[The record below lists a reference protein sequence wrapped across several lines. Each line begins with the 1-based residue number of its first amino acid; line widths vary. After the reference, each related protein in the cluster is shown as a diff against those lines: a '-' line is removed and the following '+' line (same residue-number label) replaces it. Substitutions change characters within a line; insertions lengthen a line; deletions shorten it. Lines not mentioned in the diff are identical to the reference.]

1 MIKKLKRKIV
11 FSMMSLFFILLVV
24 AFTAMY
30 VMTARNIADESIRAM
45 EFAAEKRDNGFFDS
59 PAKNEHGYFSI
70 IIIDINETDKTFTI
84 DGYSVSSVDLV
95 ESDIEYI
102 NNLINAVKAKEESSG
117 IIKSDAY
124 NYRYLSVESK
134 YMSRIVLLDKGYEN
148 QTLSAL
154 LVSQIMTGSLLLIA
168 LLFVTAFIAKIAVA
182 PAEKSWNQQKQLVA
196 DASHELKTPL
206 TVISANTDIV
216 LSNPSS
222 TVDEQKKWLGYIK
235 AETMRMTELV
245 NNMLF
250 LAKNE
255 DGIGI
260 PVLSK
265 VNLSDISSEITLPF
279 ESVCFEKGKLLNVDI
294 KPELYIKGDSPS
306 LRQLISIFL
315 DNACKYSEEN
325 GHIEYHLYADGEKV
339 EMVIRNSGEPIPKE
353 DIDKIF
359 TRFYRVN
366 KARSRTEGGYGLGLS
381 IAKTIIDAHG
391 AKVTVT
397 STPRDGTIFK
407 CTFKKFKG

>member
-11 FSMMSLFFILLVV
+11 FSMMTIFFILLVI

-30 VMTARNIADESIRAM
+30 VLTARDIAEESIRAM
-45 EFAAEKRDNGFFDS
+45 EFAAEKPKDGFFGK
-59 PAKNEHGYFSI
+59 PEKNEHGYFSI
-70 IIIDINETDKTFTI
+70 ITIDINEADKTFKI
-84 DGYSVSSVDLV
+84 DGYGVSSVDLV

-102 NNLINAVKAKEESSG
+102 NALINAVKGKAERVG
-117 IIKSDAY
+117 IIEGDMY
-124 NYRYLSVESK
+124 NYRYLSVTGK
-134 YMSRIVLLDKGYEN
+134 YASRIVLLDKGYEN
-148 QTLSAL
+148 QTLSSL
-154 LVSQIMTGSLLLIA
+154 LVSQILIGILLLFA
-168 LLFVTAFIAKIAVA
+168 LLFVTMFIAKIAVT
-182 PAEKSWNQQKQLVA
+182 PAERSWQQQKQLVA

-222 TVDEQKKWLGYIK
+222 TVEEQKKWLEYIK
-235 AETMRMTELV
+235 AETVRMTELV

-255 DGIGI
+255 DSVCI

-279 ESVCFEKGKLLNVDI
+279 ESVCFEKGKRLYVDI
-294 KPELYIKGDSPS
+294 KPEIYIKGDSPS

-315 DNACKYSEEN
+315 DNACKYSDDN
-325 GHIEYHLYADGEKV
+325 GHIEYHLYSEGEKV
-339 EMVIRNSGEPIPKE
+339 EMVIRNSGETIPKD

-381 IAKTIIDAHG
+381 IAKTILDAHG

-397 STPRDGTIFK
+397 STPQDGTIFK
-407 CTFKKFKG
+407 CVFKKMKI

>member
-11 FSMMSLFFILLVV
+11 FSMMSLFLILLVV

-30 VMTARNIADESIRAM
+30 ILTARNIAEESIRAM
-45 EFAAEKRDNGFFDS
+45 EFAAEKPENGIFDRPEKQES
-59 PAKNEHGYFSI
+59 GYFSI
-70 IIIDINETDKTFTI
+70 ITIDINETDKTFKI
-84 DGYSVSSVDLV
+84 DGYGVSSVDLLDG
-95 ESDIEYI
+95 DIEYI
-102 NNLINAVKAKEESSG
+102 NELINAVKAKEERSG
-117 IIKSDAY
+117 IINSDTY
-124 NYRYLSVESK
+124 NYRYLSIK
-134 YMSRIVLLDKGYEN
+134 GKNMSRIVLLDKGYEN

-154 LVSQIMTGSLLLIA
+154 LLSQIMIGALLLVA
-168 LLFVTAFIAKIAVA
+168 LLFVTVFIAKIAVA
-182 PAEKSWNQQKQLVA
+182 PAERSWEQQKQLVA

-222 TVDEQKKWLGYIK
+222 TVEEQEKWLGYIK
-235 AETMRMTELV
+235 AETLRMTELV

-255 DGIGI
+255 DDVVI
-260 PVLSK
+260 PVLSI
-265 VNLSDISSEITLPF
+265 VNLSDISSEIILPF

-315 DNACKYSEEN
+315 DNACKYSDEN
-325 GHIEYHLYADGEKV
+325 GHIEYLLYSEGEKV

-366 KARSRTEGGYGLGLS
+366 KARSRTEG
-381 IAKTIIDAHG
+381 
-391 AKVTVT
+391 
-397 STPRDGTIFK
+397 
-407 CTFKKFKG
+407 